1 MNQHLDFNKLHG
13 PTVLKAAI
21 AATEF
26 FDMSRFIHDCNT
38 PSCMAG
44 WATYILHPEM
54 RGKLNQMTPEEHV
67 YDLAKLLKISV
78 HAAMDLAY
86 PGDAPNGDGT
96 VRRSSFWNRNA
107 AATAN
112 ITAAEAIAAIDKAL
126 DHARD

>member
-1 MNQHLDFNKLHG
+1 
-13 PTVLKAAI
+13 
-21 AATEF
+21 
-26 FDMSRFIHDCNT
+26 
-38 PSCMAG
+38 
-44 WATYILHPEM
+44 
-54 RGKLNQMTPEEHV
+54 
-67 YDLAKLLKISV
+67 
-78 HAAMDLAY
+78 MDLAY